1 MARWGASSNRINLS
15 RNPCAAPG
23 HFGTDTAAIP
33 PRHCRI
39 SQTLQT
45 HVVITDNIDG
55 RIRLV
60 LGLQADDGATQY
72 PQCLLYTKADM
83 EVKCPLIVFTDT
95 GVRTALMDHIADM
108 LRKKYSPLIG
118 PGTTVTQRND
128 GGGAHGTGS
137 TATREAQLRAQKAFI
152 PLRRAA
158 QNDRE
163 KLAKITHAA
172 TELKLTDPSLAVNIW
187 NLHSESG
194 IQNLGA
200 LRTTS
205 IPHLLGFQFS
215 VEPGFAGTA
224 KTPDS
229 LDMSDFMP
237 APKNGSRFEF
247 RTIAELIS
255 AFEHLK
261 RVLMGVMLEPQ

>member
-1 MARWGASSNRINLS
+1 M
-15 RNPCAAPG
+15 
-23 HFGTDTAAIP
+23 
-33 PRHCRI
+33 
-39 SQTLQT
+39 
-45 HVVITDNIDG
+45 
-55 RIRLV
+55 
-60 LGLQADDGATQY
+60 
-72 PQCLLYTKADM
+72 
-83 EVKCPLIVFTDT
+83 
-95 GVRTALMDHIADM
+95 
-108 LRKKYSPLIG
+108 
-118 PGTTVTQRND
+118 TQRND

-137 TATREAQLRAQKAFI
+137 ASTREAQLRAQKAFI
-152 PLRRAA
+152 PLRRAVH
-158 QNDRE
+158 NDRE

-172 TELKLTDPSLAVNIW
+172 TELKLTDPSLAVNIRN

-215 VEPGFAGTA
+215 VEPGFTGTA

-247 RTIAELIS
+247 RTIAEQVS

-261 RVLMGVMLEPQ
+261 RVPPISALYPFLTLKCTLSYPFFFRRSSVHLGVRKRVKPK